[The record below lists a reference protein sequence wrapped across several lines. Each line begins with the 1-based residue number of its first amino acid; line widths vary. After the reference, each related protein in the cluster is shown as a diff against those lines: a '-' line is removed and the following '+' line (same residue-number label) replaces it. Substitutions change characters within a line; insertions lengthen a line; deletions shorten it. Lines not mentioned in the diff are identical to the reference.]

1 MKKTVLEL
9 MEEFIRTATPESFL
23 EDCVKFDIK
32 LEDKD
37 IEEYSSEKI
46 IAYSKDGLFKSTN
59 NQESYCLAA

>member
-1 MKKTVLEL
+1 MNKTVLEL

-32 LEDKD
+32 LDNKD

-46 IAYSKDGLFKSTN
+46 IVFSKDELFKSTN
-59 NQESYCLAA
+59 DQESYCLAA

>member
-32 LEDKD
+32 LDNKD

-46 IAYSKDGLFKSTN
+46 IVLRFKGQKKRLENLLLIMT
-59 NQESYCLAA
+59 